1 MKNINLN
8 QFLSVITASST
19 VAKTGSATLFVLSL
33 IIVWQLISHGQAALG
48 IYMLLGNLLEKIHQH
63 HNNNDNH
70 KGGGNE
76 AGEHVVHIVA
86 HNTKAH

>member
-8 QFLSVITASST
+8 QLVSVITASTT
-19 VAKTGSATLFVLSL
+19 VAKAGSATLFILSL
-33 IIVWQLISHGQAALG
+33 VIVWQLISHGQAALG
-48 IYMLLGNLLEKIHQH
+48 IYMLIGNLLEKLHQH
-63 HNNNDNH
+63 HNNNNN
-70 KGGGNE
+70 GNGGNG